1 MDVPTPLASLV
12 PRAAAVAIAL
22 HLLGTSAVQA
32 APPPQPVAVTP
43 QGWPTPPF
51 QAWAVPESVWIRAEP
66 RMGSHLAGLLHR
78 GDVVTVTACV
88 PDCQSPKPWAL
99 LGTDGAVPLKAM
111 KLLPVAPDALRT
123 SNTARYVYG
132 KVPRPKTPVFA
143 APLPKARKLREE
155 KAEFRLAFVPDADM
169 LAKGWLQRPDGGWM
183 RAKDVVLFTP
193 STFAGAHEPMGPV
206 VFVRHKVRLHLADPK
221 LDRAQKKGEG
231 TTYARYSVL
240 ALQGERPG
248 RVLVPGGWLPRNR
261 VRIARVFARPR
272 EVKPGE
278 RWLHVDL
285 TEQVLT
291 AYDGDRPVF
300 ATLVSTG
307 KTDRKATQTHEGTF
321 RIYARSVHSS
331 MRGKPSDD
339 YYAEE
344 VPFTMH
350 FDQGRALHGAY
361 WHDQFGIEKSHG
373 CINLSLADAEWLF
386 QWLPPKLPAGWSA
399 ILPQGKQPMVA
410 VVVEKKGRPAPSSLT
425 QHLAKPSAALVA
437 K

>member
-1 MDVPTPLASLV
+1 MDVFKPLAFLV
-12 PRAAAVAIAL
+12 RPSRLGAATIVA
-22 HLLGTSAVQA
+22 HLLGTSAVLA
-32 APPPQPVAVTP
+32 APPQPAPVAI
-43 QGWPTPPF
+43 QGWPAPPF
-51 QAWAVPESVWIRAEP
+51 QAWAGVETMWIRAEP
-66 RMGSHLAGLLHR
+66 RMASHLAGLLHR
-78 GDVVTVTACV
+78 GDVVTVTGCV
-88 PDCQSPKPWAL
+88 PDCQSPKAWAL
-99 LGTDGAVPLKAM
+99 LGTDGAVPLKPL
-111 KLLPVAPDALRT
+111 KLLPLPPDAART
-123 SNTARYVYG
+123 SNQARYIYG
-132 KVPRPKTPVFA
+132 RVPHPKTPVFA
-143 APLPKARKLREE
+143 APLAKARKLRTEQ
-155 KAEFRLAFVPDADM
+155 AEFRLAFVSDPVL

-183 RAKDVVLFTP
+183 RAKDIVLFTP
-193 STFAGAHEPMGPV
+193 STFSGAHDPLGPV
-206 VFVRHKVRLHLADPK
+206 VFVRHKVKLHSLDRK
-221 LDRAQKKGEG
+221 LDKTAVAVV
-231 TTYARYSVL
+231 YPRYTVL
-240 ALQGERPG
+240 ALQGEKPG

-261 VRIARVFARPR
+261 VRIARVFARPH
-272 EVKPGE
+272 EVKPGD

-331 MRGKPSDD
+331 MRGKPWDD

-386 QWLPPKLPAGWSA
+386 QWLPPKLPSGWSA
-399 ILPQGKQPMVA
+399 ILPQAGKQPMVA
-410 VVVEKKGRPAPSSLT
+410 VVVEKKGKPAPSSLT
-425 QHLAKPSAALVA
+425 LARPLPGAVVA